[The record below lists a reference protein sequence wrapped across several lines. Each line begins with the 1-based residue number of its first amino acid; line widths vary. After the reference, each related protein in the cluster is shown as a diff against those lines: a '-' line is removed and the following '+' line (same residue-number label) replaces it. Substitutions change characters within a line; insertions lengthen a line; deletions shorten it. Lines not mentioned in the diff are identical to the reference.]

1 MKHQSSPKQRHRGF
15 SLVELLV
22 VIAVIGVMAGIAIP
36 MVSNINSNASV
47 TSAKKQAQQIAS
59 VFNSGQAAGAFGS
72 AASVAAAITAVGNGG
87 TGQNGLAGS
96 QFIVPGVSAGMDADK
111 PAEQQVSHYL
121 AVDGG
126 ALVYKEDGGAA
137 AEDPSP
143 WEADPTHYGTQQEAN
158 EHIAYYQQQGP
169 QYEFRARQEGSMWIV
184 ERRLRA

>member
-22 VIAVIGVMAGIAIP
+22 VIAVIGVMSAIAIP

-126 ALVYKEDGGAA
+126 ALIAAGATA
-137 AEDPSP
+137 AGLTCGCPHQNCHCPVFTTQRPSSRLVRP
-143 WEADPTHYGTQQEAN
+143 CDTIGSHSRPD
-158 EHIAYYQQQGP
+158 
-169 QYEFRARQEGSMWIV
+169 AR
-184 ERRLRA
+184 